1 MIVILKDNRTEKDNK
16 ELDKLISYIKK
27 QGVEISAVTG
37 TQTTILG
44 LIGDTTK
51 IDIDYLRQYDIVEN
65 VQRVAEPYKNVSRK
79 FQPKDS
85 MYEVISSTEGKSGIK
100 IGEGYFSVIAG
111 PCSVESS
118 EQIIFTAQNIKK
130 SHGSMLRGG
139 AFKPRSSPYSFQ
151 GLRAEGIEFLIEA
164 RKETGL
170 PIVTEIMDLSHLHL
184 FEEVDVIQVGARNMQ
199 NFELLKELGK
209 LKKPIL
215 LKRGLA
221 NTIEEFLMSA
231 EYIMNGG
238 NLNVIL
244 CERGIRTF
252 ETKTRNTL
260 DISAVPVI
268 KRSSHL
274 PVIVDPSHAGGYSY
288 LVKPLAYAAIAA
300 GADGLMIE
308 VHNDPQNALSD
319 GAQSLNCE
327 EFTELMAN
335 IEKRVEF
342 EGKVYQY

>member
-1 MIVILKDNRTEKDNK
+1 MIVILKGNRTEKDNL
-16 ELDKLISYIKK
+16 ELDKLIGYIKK
-27 QGVEISAVTG
+27 QGLEISAVTG

-85 MYEVISSTEGKSGIK
+85 LYEVNGKK

-111 PCSVESS
+111 PCSVESR
-118 EQIIFTAQNIKK
+118 EQIVYTAQNIKNF
-130 SHGSMLRGG
+130 HGSMLRGG

-184 FEEVDVIQVGARNMQ
+184 FEEVDVIQIGARNMQ

-260 DISAVPVI
+260 DISAIPII
-268 KRSSHL
+268 KRLSHL
-274 PVIVDPSHAGGYSY
+274 PVIIDPSHAGGYSY
-288 LVKPLAYAAIAA
+288 LVKSLAYAAIAA

-308 VHNDPQNALSD
+308 VHHDPQNALSD
-319 GAQSLNCE
+319 GAQSLNCS
-327 EFTELMAN
+327 EFGELMTE